1 MLKGASLERQL
12 ETETQSKQTAEKKS
26 TELQLKIS
34 ELEKRLETQTEPS
47 EDKIAELEKQL
58 MDLQLRLQTEAEQR
72 RTAEENICSLELKVS
87 ELEKPS
93 EALACIDCKQVHL
106 SFKWYLTLDCKCF
119 ICSCLFELLI
129 CLMCADEERSG
140 GGYSIL

>member
-1 MLKGASLERQL
+1 MLKVASLERQL
-12 ETETQSKQTAEKKS
+12 EVETQSKQAAEKKS
-26 TELQLKIS
+26 TELELKIS
-34 ELEKRLETQTEPS
+34 ELEKHLETQTEPS
-47 EDKIAELEKQL
+47 EDKISELEKQL
-58 MDLQLRLQTEAEQR
+58 MDPQHRLQTEAEQR
-72 RTAEENICSLELKVS
+72 RTAEEKICSLELKVS

-93 EALACIDCKQVHL
+93 EALACLECKQVHL

-129 CLMCADEERSG
+129 CLCADEERSG